1 MMAKRSKFDL
11 LDYVKIH
18 REGASFTLEL
28 IVPLTKWPAH
38 LYDKYAAIVRILTC
52 PEPGDDLLEYPQ
64 HLALC
69 RDVRKCPNKSGD
81 QNNPSC
87 LRNAC
92 GICCDATYFFN
103 EGLIPCRALG
113 MIHGYSAARV
123 QQLQAEGAAK
133 LRRLM
138 MADPSMVE
146 ICQELRVGGVMPS
159 VEEMAAGLGQM
170 AGL

>member
-1 MMAKRSKFDL
+1 MMAKRPKFDL

-18 REGASFTLEL
+18 HEGASFTLEL
-28 IVPLTKWPAH
+28 MVPFTKWPVH
-38 LYDKYAAIVRILTC
+38 LYDKYAAIVRIMTC
-52 PEPGDDLLEYPQ
+52 PEPGDELLEHPQ

-69 RDVRKCPNKSGD
+69 RDVRKCPNKNGD
-81 QNNPSC
+81 QDNPSC

-113 MIHGYSAARV
+113 LIQGYSAARV
-123 QQLQAEGAAK
+123 QQLQAEAAAK

-138 MADPSMVE
+138 MADPAMVE

-159 VEEMAAGLGQM
+159 VEEMAAGIGQM